1 MEEVYQRLNMNKYR
15 TEKDSLGEVKIEKDA
30 LYGIHS
36 IRASQNFPLTKRG
49 MDPSFIRN
57 LARVKKAAA
66 LVNGRNG
73 DLEKEK
79 AEAIV
84 EACDEVIEGKHLDS
98 FIVDLIQGGAGTSA
112 NMNCNEV
119 IANLAILKL
128 GGQPGDYT
136 LVHPIDDVN
145 KHQSTNDVIPSA
157 AKITVIEKTK
167 VLLDTLS
174 YLSDALHE
182 KAKEYEDVDR
192 IGRTQLQ
199 DAVPM
204 KVSQEFEA
212 YRSMIERNIRKIEA
226 SLSSMHEVNLGGT
239 AIGSGIN
246 TTKEYLKQIVPALAE
261 VSGYDLKQAE
271 DLFDSTQN
279 ADDFASISSQI
290 KVCSLQLSKM
300 ANDFRLLSAGPN
312 GGFRELD
319 LPDKQSGSS
328 IMPGK
333 INPVIPEALN
343 QATFLVVGNDLTVTL
358 ACEAGQFELNAFL
371 PVLLFQLFESI
382 DVLNNAV
389 RTFTDNCLKDAR
401 VIIHN
406 TQKHLRRCL
415 SVATVL
421 NPIIGY
427 DNATALVKEAMA
439 TRGSVLE
446 MAEERYGIKR
456 EELEPYLNPVYE
468 LNKKK

>member
-1 MEEVYQRLNMNKYR
+1 METICKGLNMKEYR
-15 TEKDSLGEVKIEKDA
+15 TEKDALGEVIVEKDA

-36 IRASQNFPLTKRG
+36 IRAAENFPLTKRG
-49 MDPSFIRN
+49 MDPVFIAN
-57 LARVKKAAA
+57 LAKVKKAAA
-66 LVNGRNG
+66 IVNGRNN
-73 DLEKEK
+73 DLPKEK
-79 AEAIV
+79 AEAII
-84 EACDEVIEGKHLDS
+84 EACDEVIQGQHLDS

-119 IANLAILKL
+119 IANLAIRKL
-128 GGQPGDYT
+128 GGNPGDYQII
-136 LVHPIDDVN
+136 HPIDDVN
-145 KHQSTNDVIPSA
+145 RHQSTNDVIPSA

-167 VLLDTLS
+167 TLLDTLH
-174 YLSDALHE
+174 YLSEALKD
-182 KAKEYEDVDR
+182 KAEEYKNVDR

-204 KVSQEFEA
+204 KVCQEFGA
-212 YRSMIERNIRKIEA
+212 YRSMIERNIQKIEG
-226 SLSSMHEVNLGGT
+226 SLAPMHEINLGGT
-239 AIGSGIN
+239 AIGTGIN
-246 TTKEYLKQIVPALAE
+246 TTPEYLDQIVPVLSE
-261 VSGYDLKQAE
+261 VCGHELKQAD

-279 ADDFASISSQI
+279 ADDFATISSQI

-343 QATFLVVGNDLTVTL
+343 QAAFLVVGNDLTVTL

-389 RTFTDNCLKDAR
+389 RTFTDNCLKD
-401 VIIHN
+401 VSVVIHN

-427 DNATALVKEAMA
+427 DKASALVKEAMEN
-439 TRGSVLE
+439 RSSVLE
-446 MAEERYGIKR
+446 LAEQRYGIKR
-456 EELEPYLNPVYE
+456 EELEPYLNPVFE
-468 LNKKK
+468 REKHK